1 MSSLSRMLAVLDL
14 ITAGTPSCTAEAVAQ
29 NLDCSLPTAYR
40 YVRELAAAG
49 LLRRGTGGTYVL
61 GPRAIELDYQMRV
74 TDPVL
79 LAGQGAFQTLC
90 EATGCDVVL
99 AGVYGDRI
107 ITIHQLQGS
116 EGVSA
121 TYGRGRRMPLFRG
134 MLSKTLLAAM
144 PRAQLRKLYALH
156 QAEAAQQAFAK
167 DWDTLLANLK
177 AIRSA
182 GYCISYGELD
192 PELVGVALPVVSRE
206 HEVLAALG
214 LIITKQRFA
223 ASDLERMLRLLRESV
238 AHILAGVSQGPVAP
252 PARTVAVS

>member
-14 ITAGTPSCTAEAVAQ
+14 VTAESPATTAEAVAQ
-29 NLDCSLPTAYR
+29 KLDCSLPTAYR

-49 LLRRGTGGTYVL
+49 LLRRGSGGTYLL

-74 TDPVL
+74 TDPLL
-79 LAGQGAFQTLC
+79 LAGRAAFQSLC

-99 AGVYGDRI
+99 ASVYGDRI

-144 PRAQLRKLYALH
+144 PRAQLRKLHALH
-156 QAEAAQQAFAK
+156 PDEAARETFSK
-167 DWDTLLANLK
+167 DWDALLSHLK
-177 AIRSA
+177 GIRSA

-192 PELVGVALPVVSRE
+192 SELVGVAVPVVSRE
-206 HEVLAALG
+206 HAVLAALG
-214 LIITKQRFA
+214 LIITRQRFA
-223 ASDLERMLRLLRESV
+223 ASELGRMLGLLHEST
-238 AHILAGVSQGPVAP
+238 AKILAGLGAPVQ
-252 PARTVAVS
+252 